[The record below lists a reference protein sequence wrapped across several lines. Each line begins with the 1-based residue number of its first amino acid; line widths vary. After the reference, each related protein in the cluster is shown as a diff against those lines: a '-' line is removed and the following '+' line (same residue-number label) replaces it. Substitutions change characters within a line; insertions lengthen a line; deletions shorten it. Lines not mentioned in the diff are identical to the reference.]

1 MASRSYLHLNQ
12 GVFHNDQRMLAQTFA
27 GSTPGALTLLSE
39 WLNQSKFTPTKPGR
53 GTRVFTPGEIAGA
66 FLAVFRSPEFSNFP
80 KTDRGLAKERDI
92 PCSNLLNIASSILYS
107 ENTENET
114 WFSEIGGSKSSGYF
128 YNQGV
133 HIVKSVLS
141 SSVVQDKSSTSK
153 HRGYSASLDSQ
164 NALNQVLCRIRS
176 VLYFVEPKNPWWEVA
191 SSRKRA
197 REDSI
202 LAPQPPSNKFTKKA
216 SAQNSTLSTTAP
228 LAIPDF
234 PIGLLGPNQDPK
246 FSPDPNFD
254 FDNTPRSPNG
264 RLSLLDIRIIR
275 TNSNGSSQD
284 QFDLIG
290 FTPR

>member
-1 MASRSYLHLNQ
+1 
-12 GVFHNDQRMLAQTFA
+12 MLAQTFV
-27 GSTPGALTLLSE
+27 GSISGALALISE

-66 FLAVFRSPEFSNFP
+66 FLAVFCSTEYRDFP
-80 KTDRGLAKERDI
+80 STNRGLAKERDI

-107 ENTENET
+107 ENKENET
-114 WFSEIGGSKSSGYF
+114 WFSEIGGSKSSGHF

-141 SSVVQDKSSTSK
+141 SSVVHAKSPTSK
-153 HRGYSASLDSQ
+153 QRGYSASVDSQ
-164 NALNQVLCRIRS
+164 NALNKVLCRIRS
-176 VLYFVEPKNPWWEVA
+176 VLFFVEPKNPWWDVA

-197 REDSI
+197 REDTI
-202 LAPQPPSNKFTKKA
+202 LAPNPPSTKFAKKA
-216 SAQNSTLSTTAP
+216 SAQKSSVSKTAP

-254 FDNTPRSPNG
+254 FDTTPRSPNG